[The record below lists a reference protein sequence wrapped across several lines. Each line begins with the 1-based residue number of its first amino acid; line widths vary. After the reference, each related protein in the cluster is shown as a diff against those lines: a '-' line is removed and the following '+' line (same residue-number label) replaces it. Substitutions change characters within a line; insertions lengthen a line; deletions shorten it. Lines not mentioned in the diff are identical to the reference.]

1 MKKGFLL
8 LFVFIMT
15 LGTQAQ
21 GLRVAR
27 EFGLN
32 MELWAL
38 TGDVKYRSNIENVFN
53 SMATRVSED
62 LVSDWSSLADL
73 PKLESYTGNTFLD
86 LIERY
91 FVADT
96 LDIVFSDY
104 KVEDKLYVENNLL
117 HQMKSQSNQ
126 PIVYV
131 SCLMKT
137 DCPIIINTKI
147 LLYIRNGKITKIT
160 KLNNNATSK

>member
-1 MKKGFLL
+1 
-8 LFVFIMT
+8 MT

-21 GLRVAR
+21 GLRVAH

-38 TGDVKYRSNIENVFN
+38 TGDVKYRSNIENAFN
-53 SMATRVSED
+53 IMSTRVSSD

-73 PKLESYTGNTFLD
+73 PKLESYTVSTFLN

-91 FVADT
+91 VVADT
-96 LDIVFSDY
+96 VNIVFSDY

-117 HQMKSQSNQ
+117 HQMKSQSDQ